1 MVKHFLLLTTSLI
14 LLFGSTYGQQY
25 RALEPVSVVTPD
37 AEVTESQDFLKG
49 IDKIKNKAYDEA
61 VASFEKIIEEDGDNA
76 VVYINIGVA
85 QFSKGDLIGAKKSF
99 DKAIEINGALHWAW
113 YGNGHVSLG
122 AHKAKEA
129 EKYFRVAYAIDKS
142 NQDYKFMYG
151 VALKENFK
159 YEQAIAIF
167 EELSEKE
174 DFKSDALLELGNVY
188 ALMFEFEKSMKYYE
202 EAETAGASSDIVALN
217 MAKVSTANKAND
229 ASELNAYIKNHPDD
243 SKGLVMRG
251 NYYFKEQQYKNAI
264 EDFSKALQ
272 VNEKE
277 VNAYNG
283 RAAAYLKLAEYEKAV
298 RDCNQAL
305 DLDPN
310 FSYVYY
316 NRGIAKE
323 MLRDVEGACYDW
335 QNAFFMGVEK
345 AEEFLNSP
353 TCNEE

>member
-1 MVKHFLLLTTSLI
+1 
-14 LLFGSTYGQQY
+14 
-25 RALEPVSVVTPD
+25 
-37 AEVTESQDFLKG
+37 
-49 IDKIKNKAYDEA
+49 
-61 VASFEKIIEEDGDNA
+61 
-76 VVYINIGVA
+76 
-85 QFSKGDLIGAKKSF
+85 
-99 DKAIEINGALHWAW
+99 
-113 YGNGHVSLG
+113 
-122 AHKAKEA
+122 
-129 EKYFRVAYAIDKS
+129 
-142 NQDYKFMYG
+142 
-151 VALKENFK
+151 
-159 YEQAIAIF
+159 AIAIF

-323 MLRDVEGACYDW
+323 MLRDVEG
-335 QNAFFMGVEK
+335 
-345 AEEFLNSP
+345 
-353 TCNEE
+353 